1 MVPPSG
7 EDLRNSTPRARAAS
21 GVAPRLLNGEDMTTS
36 RALASL
42 AGAAALLFAAC
53 KPEPVSDQPT
63 SPVPGAVAPGAVA
76 AAPAAAA
83 PSADPAAQAT
93 EIFATRCTPC
103 HGAEGR
109 GDGVASASLIPK
121 PRNFHDAAWQS
132 SVQDDYL
139 AKIIQ
144 YGGAAVGKS
153 PTMPA
158 NPDLRDPAVIQALAL
173 HVRSLAKNP

>member
-1 MVPPSG
+1 
-7 EDLRNSTPRARAAS
+7 
-21 GVAPRLLNGEDMTTS
+21 MTTS
-36 RALASL
+36 LALASFV
-42 AGAAALLFAAC
+42 GAAALLLAAC

-63 SPVPGAVAPGAVA
+63 SPVPGAAPS
-76 AAPAAAA
+76 APAAAHA
-83 PSADPAAQAT
+83 AGPAAQAT

-103 HGAEGR
+103 HGADGR
-109 GDGVASASLIPK
+109 GDGAASASLIPK

-173 HVRSLAKNP
+173 HVRSLGKNP

>member
-1 MVPPSG
+1 
-7 EDLRNSTPRARAAS
+7 
-21 GVAPRLLNGEDMTTS
+21 VARLLLKRRAMTT
-36 RALASL
+36 RALLSL
-42 AGAAALLFAAC
+42 VGGAALLLAAC

-63 SPVPGAVAPGAVA
+63 SPVSSTTPTPAPAAATGAPVA
-76 AAPAAAA
+76 AAPAAQAA
-83 PSADPAAQAT
+83 
-93 EIFATRCTPC
+93 EIFATRCSPC

-109 GDGVASASLIPK
+109 GDGVASASLVPR

-153 PTMPA
+153 AAMPA
-158 NPDLRDPAVIQALAL
+158 NPDLRDPAVIQALAMQ
-173 HVRSLAKNP
+173 VRSLGKNP

>member
-1 MVPPSG
+1 
-7 EDLRNSTPRARAAS
+7 
-21 GVAPRLLNGEDMTTS
+21 MTTS

-42 AGAAALLFAAC
+42 AGAAALLLAAC

-63 SPVPGAVAPGAVA
+63 SPVSGAVA
-76 AAPAAAA
+76 AAPAAAP
-83 PSADPAAQAT
+83 PSADPTAQAT

-109 GDGVASASLIPK
+109 GDGVASASLVPK

-158 NPDLRDPAVIQALAL
+158 NPDLRDPAVIQGLAL
-173 HVRSLAKNP
+173 HVRSFGKNP

>member
-1 MVPPSG
+1 
-7 EDLRNSTPRARAAS
+7 
-21 GVAPRLLNGEDMTTS
+21 MTT
-36 RALASL
+36 RT
-42 AGAAALLFAAC
+42 LLPIVGSAVLLLVAC

-63 SPVPGAVAPGAVA
+63 SPVSGAASAPAPSSAPVA
-76 AAPAAAA
+76 AA
-83 PSADPAAQAT
+83 SPAAQAA

-109 GDGVASASLIPK
+109 GDGVASASLVPR

-144 YGGAAVGKS
+144 YGGAAVGKA

-158 NPDLRDPAVIQALAL
+158 NPDLRDQAVIRALAMQ
-173 HVRSLAKNP
+173 VRSLGKNP

>member
-1 MVPPSG
+1 
-7 EDLRNSTPRARAAS
+7 
-21 GVAPRLLNGEDMTTS
+21 MTT
-36 RALASL
+36 RALLSL
-42 AGAAALLFAAC
+42 VGGAALLLAAC

-63 SPVPGAVAPGAVA
+63 SPVSSTTPTPAPAAATGAPVA
-76 AAPAAAA
+76 AAPAAQAA
-83 PSADPAAQAT
+83 
-93 EIFATRCTPC
+93 EIFATRCSPC

-109 GDGVASASLIPK
+109 GDGVASASLVPR

-153 PTMPA
+153 AAMPA
-158 NPDLRDPAVIQALAL
+158 NPDLRDPAVIQALAMQ
-173 HVRSLAKNP
+173 VRSLGKNP